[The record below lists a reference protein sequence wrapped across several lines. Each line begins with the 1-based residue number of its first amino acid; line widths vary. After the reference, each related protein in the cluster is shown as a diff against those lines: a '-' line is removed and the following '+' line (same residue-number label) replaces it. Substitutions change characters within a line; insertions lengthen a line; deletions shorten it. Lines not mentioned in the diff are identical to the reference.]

1 MNSGGDHE
9 RYKAR
14 LVADGFKQK
23 SGIDFLHT
31 YAPLVSLST
40 VRLVLSFAAAHN
52 YEIHQLDVVAAFLQ
66 SEIKEEI
73 YLQLPLGFGIVG
85 GTIQDASL
93 CRVAYTG
100 KREPACVR
108 IVKSLYGLRQSA
120 LNWYGKLDSELIRN
134 GFRNSDWEAGVYYQ
148 VELVLLVWVDDIL
161 LAGGRS
167 AVQATRKVLE
177 NTFTIRD
184 MGPIAHF
191 LGMRVTRD
199 LRTKVISLDQSG
211 YISLVLRR
219 FQMDGVSDVSAS
231 LDPGMSLLKRNGMMT
246 TVVEEEG
253 AMRKEENL
261 LRDDQIEE
269 QVDQKEYQ
277 EIVGSL
283 NYAAIATRPDI
294 SFAVGVLGRYAS
306 DPARRHMIMT
316 KRVMRYLSK
325 TVRYQL
331 NLGVTEGLKEPYS
344 TVALYTDSDFAGD
357 PNSMKSTTAMVI
369 RHRYGLMIAL
379 QSKKQSITAKS
390 TADAEYM
397 ATATSIDEGV
407 WVHKLNHELHE
418 SLPVTQPFPHQQ
430 HTIRKSLPVSSDNQ
444 ANIKN
449 AKLGEHQTPSKTVG
463 VKFHWIKD
471 QVRDGTI
478 MITYI
483 PTTEMIADGFTK
495 IYGKVKQAELVEKL
509 GLTSGD

>member
-1 MNSGGDHE
+1 MGKAWELRRHIFQDERAGDNEEAAVESDFLGMVEAGPQSVEEAIQSPEKDLWMRAVDEEIQNLERIKTWVVVENIPEGRKAITSRLVLQRKLDSGGDHK

-14 LVADGFKQK
+14 LVAHGYKLK
-23 SGIDFLHT
+23 PGIDFLHT
-31 YAPLVSLST
+31 YAPLISLST

-52 YEIHQLDVVAAFLQ
+52 YEIHQLDVVAAFLE

-73 YLQLPLGFGIVG
+73 YLQLPFGFGIVG

-100 KREPACVR
+100 KREPVCVR
-108 IVKSLYGLRQSA
+108 ILKSLYGLRQSA

-134 GFRNSDWEAGVYYQ
+134 RFRKSDWEAGVYYQ
-148 VELVLLVWVDDIL
+148 GELVLLVWVDDIL
-161 LAGGRS
+161 LVGGRS
-167 AVQATRKVLE
+167 AVQATRKILE

-211 YISLVLRR
+211 YISQVLRR
-219 FQMDGVSDVSAS
+219 FQMDRGSGVSAP
-231 LDPGMSLLKRNGMMT
+231 LDPGMSLLKRNGRMT

-253 AMRKEENL
+253 AMRKEGNL

-306 DPARRHMIMT
+306 DPARRHMIM
-316 KRVMRYLSK
+316 
-325 TVRYQL
+325 
-331 NLGVTEGLKEPYS
+331 
-344 TVALYTDSDFAGD
+344 
-357 PNSMKSTTAMVI
+357 
-369 RHRYGLMIAL
+369 
-379 QSKKQSITAKS
+379 AK
-390 TADAEYM
+390 
-397 ATATSIDEGV
+397 
-407 WVHKLNHELHE
+407 
-418 SLPVTQPFPHQQ
+418 
-430 HTIRKSLPVSSDNQ
+430 
-444 ANIKN
+444 
-449 AKLGEHQTPSKTVG
+449 
-463 VKFHWIKD
+463 
-471 QVRDGTI
+471 
-478 MITYI
+478 
-483 PTTEMIADGFTK
+483 
-495 IYGKVKQAELVEKL
+495 
-509 GLTSGD
+509 